1 MKPHVLSVF
10 SDIAL
15 ALGTDFSRYAN
26 IILVMLQQA
35 AEVNIKT
42 EDEELIDYI
51 NGLREAI
58 LEAYTGILQVYLNI
72 SVFTMQYI

>member
-1 MKPHVLSVF
+1 MF

-15 ALGTDFSRYAN
+15 ALGGDFSRYAN

-35 AEVNIKT
+35 AEVNIET
-42 EDEELIDYI
+42 DDEDLIDYI

-58 LEAYTGILQVYLNI
+58 LEAYTGILQVLNP
-72 SVFTMQYI
+72 T